1 MSVVLD
7 ASMTI
12 AWLFADEHTEAAHKV
27 MRRVAAEGAAVPS
40 LWRLEVAN
48 VLRNAVRRGRC
59 DEAYVDRSLA
69 RLERLA
75 IRTDDETDSHAWGT
89 TRALGG
95 DATHHLVRSFGM
107 LVGEQPGDRH
117 RRVEHDAHPRR
128 PSSSSSRIET
138 LPRECCLLSATI
150 SPAAASASLRA
161 WARAAG
167 RRMTISP
174 SCASISTGSPSLR
187 LKARATSEGT
197 RIARFLPHFPTM
209 TCDMAKSPDGD
220 ILAYPTRRGQ
230 GRSRHGGAG
239 LGE

>member
-75 IRTDDETDSHAWGT
+75 ISTDDETDSHAWGT
-89 TRALGG
+89 TRALAWEQDLTLY
-95 DATHHLVRSFGM
+95 DAAYLELAIRTGRPLASC
-107 LVGEQPGDRH
+107 
-117 RRVEHDAHPRR
+117 DAA
-128 PSSSSSRIET
+128 
-138 LPRECCLLSATI
+138 LLT
-150 SPAAASASLRA
+150 
-161 WARAAG
+161 AAG
-167 RRMTISP
+167 RR
-174 SCASISTGSPSLR
+174 
-187 LKARATSEGT
+187 KVEV
-197 RIARFLPHFPTM
+197 
-209 TCDMAKSPDGD
+209 
-220 ILAYPTRRGQ
+220 LA
-230 GRSRHGGAG
+230 A
-239 LGE
+239 